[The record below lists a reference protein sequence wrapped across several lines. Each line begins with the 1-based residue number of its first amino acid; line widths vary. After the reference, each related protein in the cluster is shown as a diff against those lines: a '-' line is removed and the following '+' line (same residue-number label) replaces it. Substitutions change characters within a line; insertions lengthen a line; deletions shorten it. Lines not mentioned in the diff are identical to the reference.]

1 MTLNKKKATRLGL
14 HAAEITYSLALL
26 AWFFLP
32 LYLKL
37 PGLYTPLE
45 VPLELAGPQAASAVR
60 IALTVLV
67 LLIPALRLYK
77 ILCPFL
83 DRRRPGLADP
93 RRTFPILV
101 SLVSSSLVL
110 ATILSHVLVH
120 AESKS
125 YFAASSPLL
134 YAVFLASMAYNAF
147 FLVMLITRRNLLND
161 SYREYLEFRRESGRG
176 ELRQGIQRRLLISF
190 LSLILVIVAVLSFVL
205 MRNFSRTILRSV
217 IDNGQGLAERA
228 ASVIK
233 ADFGDDIAIDDYLTI
248 EARKNAAAVF
258 RFDALTF
265 YRRDTRG
272 AGFQAAAGTERSLLG
287 RRLEGEIASLKESQH
302 RYDPRS
308 RSFEFLAPVLV
319 RGILI
324 GFVQVDYTRDA
335 IYEPYFR
342 SQVQVILIASV
353 FLYAAAFLI
362 FMLARNIAFPIL
374 FLRLS
379 VNSISTTLSGMI
391 QGRQRISAEM
401 LQYKDRVETRDE
413 IKGLSQEIGNMATVI
428 RGLIPYISA
437 STLKHSEREK
447 PTTVRKELAFLFTD
461 VRGFTSLCEGLA
473 PDRVV
478 GLLNHY
484 LDLQSSVILANGGDI
499 DKFVGDAIMAVF
511 DGTRKELAACRTA
524 MQIRQAMAEQK
535 ELSAKAGRKA
545 LAIGIGIHAGPV
557 VFGSVG
563 TRERMD
569 FTSIGDTVNLAARL
583 EGANKTYGT
592 KSLITETVQAL
603 VEEQFLCREID
614 LLTVKGKNRPVRIFE
629 VLQEKQKAGD
639 KLWEMRKVFE
649 EGLGLYRRQRW
660 VEAAKAFMYLKGR
673 YKDQPSEVFL
683 RRIGVF
689 SGSPPPP
696 NWDGVFALTVK

>member
-1 MTLNKKKATRLGL
+1 MNKESATRLGL

-26 AWFFLP
+26 AWFFVP

-37 PGLYTPLE
+37 PGLYTPLD
-45 VPLELAGPQAASAVR
+45 VPLELAGPQAGGAVR
-60 IALTVLV
+60 IALTILV
-67 LLIPALRLYK
+67 LLTPALRLYK
-77 ILCPFL
+77 LLCPFL
-83 DRRRPGLADP
+83 DRSRPGLADP
-93 RRTFPILV
+93 RHTFPILI
-101 SLVSSSLVL
+101 SLVSSTLVL

-120 AESKS
+120 AGNRS

-147 FLVMLITRRNLLND
+147 FLVMLITRRNLRND
-161 SYREYLEFRRESGRG
+161 SYREYLEFRRESGKG

-205 MRNFSRTILRSV
+205 MRNFSRTILRSA
-217 IDNGQGLAERA
+217 IDNGQALAERA

-248 EARKNAAAVF
+248 EAKKNAAAVF

-272 AGFQAAAGTERSLLG
+272 AGFQAVAGTQRSLLG
-287 RRLEGEIASLKESQH
+287 RRLEGEIVSLKESQY

-308 RSFEFLAPVLV
+308 RNFEFLAPVLV

-324 GFVQVDYTRDA
+324 GFVQVDYGRDA

-342 SQVQVILIASV
+342 SQVQVILIAAV

-362 FMLARNIAFPIL
+362 FVVARNIVFPIL

-379 VNSISTTLSGMI
+379 VNSISTTLAGMI
-391 QGRQRISAEM
+391 RGKMRISAEM

-447 PTTVRKELAFLFTD
+447 PTTVRKELAFLFSD
-461 VRGFTSLCEGLA
+461 VRGFTSLCESLS
-473 PDRVV
+473 PDQVV
-478 GLLNHY
+478 SLLNHY
-484 LDLQSSVILANGGDI
+484 LDLQSNVILANGGDI
-499 DKFVGDAIMAVF
+499 DKFVGDEIMAVF
-511 DGTRKELAACRTA
+511 DGPHMELAACKSA
-524 MQIRQAMAEQK
+524 MEIRKAMAEQK
-535 ELSAKAGRKA
+535 ELSLKAGRKA
-545 LAIGIGIHAGPV
+545 LHIGIGIHAGPV

-563 TRERMD
+563 AKERMD
-569 FTSIGDTVNLAARL
+569 FTSIGDAVNLAARL

-592 KSLITETVQAL
+592 KSLISETIQAK
-603 VEEQFLCREID
+603 VGERFLCREID
-614 LLTVKGKNRPVRIFE
+614 MLKVMGKSRPVRIFE
-629 VLQEKQKAGD
+629 VLQEHSKAAL
-639 KLWEMRKVFE
+639 KLRVIRQVFE
-649 EGLGLYRRQRW
+649 QGLDMYRKQQW
-660 VEAAKAFMYLKGR
+660 DAAEKAFAYLKSKYR
-673 YKDQPSEVFL
+673 DLPSGVFL
-683 RRIGVF
+683 RRIELF
-689 SGSPPPP
+689 RRNPPPKE
-696 NWDGVFALTVK
+696 WDGVFAMTVK